1 MTGRFGVGTITKRLR
16 SNRSGELPVT
26 EIATNASD
34 YVMGHNDRERHRLSA
49 QAAILAPI
57 TEQLLRRAGVG
68 SGMRI
73 VDFGCGVGDVS
84 MIAARLVG
92 TGGQVTGID
101 IDAAA
106 LSIARQ
112 RALEYELP
120 NITFL
125 QTNALEFRPDTPVDA
140 TVGRHILIH
149 TAEPLALL
157 RTSYSLLKPGGVAVF
172 QEYDFSVVHLPY
184 PSAPLWESVLGIFG
198 EFFHRALRRPTGTQ
212 LYQLALAAGF
222 CAVEC
227 RAEYPLDG
235 GANSPYYEWI
245 AESLRSILSRAEAL
259 GVIRGAE
266 LDMDTLAERLR
277 REAVANGSCLP
288 APAMVGC
295 IARKP

>member
-1 MTGRFGVGTITKRLR
+1 MT
-16 SNRSGELPVT
+16 EL
-26 EIATNASD
+26 ATNASD
-34 YVMGHNDRERHRLSA
+34 YVMGHTDRERHRLSA

-68 SGMRI
+68 HGMRI

-84 MIAARLVG
+84 MIAARLIG
-92 TGGQVTGID
+92 ASGQVTGID
-101 IDAAA
+101 IDEAA

-112 RALEYELP
+112 RALEDELP
-120 NITFL
+120 NVTFL

-149 TAEPLALL
+149 TAEPAALL
-157 RTSYSLLKPGGVAVF
+157 KKSYSVLKPGGVAVF
-172 QEYDFSVVHLPY
+172 QEYDFSVVHPPY
-184 PSAPLWESVLGIFG
+184 PSAPLWESVLAIFG
-198 EFFHRALRRPTGTQ
+198 EFFHRALRRTTGTQ
-212 LYQLALAAGF
+212 LYQLAVAAGF
-222 CAVEC
+222 GSVEC

-245 AESLRSILSRAEAL
+245 AESLRSILPRAEAL
-259 GVIRGAE
+259 GVVRGAE
-266 LDMDTLAERLR
+266 LEMDTLAERLR
-277 REAVANGSCLP
+277 QEAVANGSCLP